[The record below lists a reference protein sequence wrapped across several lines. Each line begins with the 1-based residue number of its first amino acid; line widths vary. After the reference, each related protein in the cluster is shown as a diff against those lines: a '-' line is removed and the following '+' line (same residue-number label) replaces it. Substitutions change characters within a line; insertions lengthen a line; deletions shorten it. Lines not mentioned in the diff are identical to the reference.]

1 MSLSDDEIERY
12 ARHLML
18 AEVGGVGQRRLKAA
32 RVAVVG
38 VGGVGGPAAL
48 DLAAAGVG
56 RLRLIDPDVVS
67 LSNLQRQVQFATA
80 DVGRPKVEA
89 AAERL
94 AALNPH
100 VTVEARPDALS
111 PRTARDLLTGCDVVI
126 DGTDDFGVR
135 RAVNAA
141 CLDLGLP
148 LVSGALGRWSGQV
161 GVFAGRPCWAC
172 LVPGTPPEAETCAR
186 VGVIGALAGVVGSL
200 CALEAVKLIAGAGAP
215 LTGRLLVLDGLTGVA
230 RTVRVAADPRCPAC
244 GQAKADL
251 NRST

>member
-32 RVAVVG
+32 RVALVG

-48 DLAAAGVG
+48 DLAATGVG
-56 RLRLIDPDVVS
+56 ALRLIDPDVVS

-80 DVGRPKVEA
+80 DVGRLKVEA

-94 AALNPH
+94 TALNPNL
-100 VTVEARPDALS
+100 TVEPRADALT
-111 PRTARDLLTGCDVVI
+111 PDTARGLLAGCDVVI
-126 DGTDDFGVR
+126 DGTDDFDVR
-135 RAVNAA
+135 AAVNGA
-141 CLDLGLP
+141 CLALGVP

-172 LVPGTPPEAETCAR
+172 LVPEAPPGAETCAR
-186 VGVIGALAGVVGSL
+186 VGVIGALAGIVGSL
-200 CALEAVKLIAGAGAP
+200 CALEAVKLIAGAGEP
-215 LTGRLLVLDGLTGVA
+215 LTGRLLVYDGLTGAA
-230 RTVRVAADPRCPAC
+230 RTVRVAADPHCPAC
-244 GQAKADL
+244 GQAKAVL
-251 NRST
+251 NSAT